1 MRLATRIAL
10 VAGPLLIVPSVTSV
24 YTYLNI
30 DKRVFVKHLGCG
42 CSPFFNTNHLS
53 LTICSVLLVGTG
65 VSWWIASRGL
75 SWRWRALGAVGF
87 LGWSLIFLQ
96 GFMYHNAWL

>member
-1 MRLATRIAL
+1 MRLTTRIAF

-30 DKRVFVKHLGCG
+30 DKGVFVKYLGCG

-53 LTICSVLLVGTG
+53 LTIYLVLLVGTG
-65 VSWWIASRGL
+65 ASWWIASHGL
-75 SWRWRALGAVGF
+75 GWRWRVLGAVGF
-87 LGWSLIFLQ
+87 FGWSLIFFR
-96 GFMYHNAWL
+96 GFISHNAWL